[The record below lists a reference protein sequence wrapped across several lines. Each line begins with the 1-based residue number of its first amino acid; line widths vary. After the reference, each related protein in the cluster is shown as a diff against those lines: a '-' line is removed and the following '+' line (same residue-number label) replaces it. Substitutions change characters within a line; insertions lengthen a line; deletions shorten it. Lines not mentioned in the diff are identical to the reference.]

1 MGHFDYLLEGN
12 HQTKLASGDRLEL
25 LAKTAAKRYLE
36 EGRNL
41 NETIGKIASENE
53 LNSAQIERVC
63 ELANIA
69 THQGLWRK
77 TAQKESVAFDLANSK
92 NIMSTVKPSSAPEGD
107 CGCSS
112 MKPISADYAGPPKGI
127 TAPGPSTMSMLGA
140 DPAQVHHGLG
150 PEPERK
156 QIIIVL
162 QKKAAQRSELKGQII
177 LKGMELETLQKR
189 AFESVKQTI
198 LGGATFRQVYE
209 AAVGSGLGKVAEE
222 YLPDFEEKLI
232 EDTHGSI
239 RSRLIKTAIGK
250 APEDLVSNELGNTTV
265 INGAHPVLIS
275 LDTINRKTGEIRNGL
290 HNLLRI
296 DDEVKV
302 YTQRMRELT

>member
-12 HQTKLASGDRLEL
+12 HQTKVASSEQLKL
-25 LAKTAAKRYLE
+25 LADTAAKHYLE
-36 EGRNL
+36 AGNNL
-41 NETIGKIASENE
+41 NESIRKMASEND

-77 TAQKESVAFDLANSK
+77 TAQKESIAFDLANSR
-92 NIMSTVKPSSAPEGD
+92 NIISTERATPDTGGD
-107 CGCSS
+107 CGCSAP
-112 MKPISADYAGPPKGI
+112 KPVSSDYNGPPQGI
-127 TAPGPSTMSMLGA
+127 PSPGPSTMSMLGV
-140 DPAQVHHGLG
+140 DPAKVHHGLSH
-150 PEPERK
+150 EPEKK
-156 QIIIVL
+156 QIIVVL
-162 QKKAAQRSELKGQII
+162 QKKAAERSNIKSNLIVR
-177 LKGMELETLQKR
+177 GMELETLQKQ
-189 AFESVKQTI
+189 AFEVVKQTI

-209 AAVGSGLGKVAEE
+209 AAAGTGLGKVAEE
-222 YLPDFEEKLI
+222 YLPGFEERLI
-232 EDTHGSI
+232 QDTHGET
-239 RSRLIKTAIGK
+239 RERLEKTAIGK
-250 APEDLVSNELGNTTV
+250 APEDLVSSMLGNATI
-265 INGAHPVLIS
+265 INGAHPLLVS